1 MANAEIAESTKCP
14 AKGLTS
20 DDIEE
25 TLHRFIILQVP
36 RDSHMFACRAIG
48 QSCVSKKQFLQSKV
62 ARIPGVELVMA
73 CVTGTMSNSK
83 KKGVAAKKN
92 IRRGVAFF
100 VTSKSEAVEDE
111 LLKQICMW
119 GVPMDITHVKPR
131 CRSRDSREIAL
142 RALCTVVKDHNNP
155 FSVELIAGKNI
166 EACSLLTFC
175 PEFHQMVKDGQSAL
189 CRVGLKCGLECGVL
203 SSRDLLNREPDSD
216 FERALEEVRKA
227 MRNAKHGFYKGS
239 FYVLYEGA
247 RYAYRRLSSAE
258 AYMHSIINITSDKG
272 KFARYVN
279 QLTGFFSK
287 PDCNLVEQLFF
298 DSDIIETSG
307 GKFFKLSS
315 MQFIPCPYKQEDL
328 GKYSPR
334 IYKEHH
340 KGFDY
345 NYFAECVENSID
357 TQIKRTTF
365 LIKFYQCFLAS
376 QLPMKTTKPL
386 LVGDKNSGKTSMV
399 KVITSLTL
407 PEFWCT
413 ISKEKTF
420 GLSQIRDDIQLVFLD
435 EFTEKFMSADM
446 AKIFFQ
452 GGNLTISRKFST
464 PELIQNN
471 AGQ

>member
-1 MANAEIAESTKCP
+1 
-14 AKGLTS
+14 
-20 DDIEE
+20 
-25 TLHRFIILQVP
+25 
-36 RDSHMFACRAIG
+36 
-48 QSCVSKKQFLQSKV
+48 
-62 ARIPGVELVMA
+62 
-73 CVTGTMSNSK
+73 
-83 KKGVAAKKN
+83 
-92 IRRGVAFF
+92 
-100 VTSKSEAVEDE
+100 
-111 LLKQICMW
+111 
-119 GVPMDITHVKPR
+119 
-131 CRSRDSREIAL
+131 
-142 RALCTVVKDHNNP
+142 
-155 FSVELIAGKNI
+155 
-166 EACSLLTFC
+166 
-175 PEFHQMVKDGQSAL
+175 
-189 CRVGLKCGLECGVL
+189 
-203 SSRDLLNREPDSD
+203 
-216 FERALEEVRKA
+216 

-340 KGFDY
+340 KDFDY

-357 TQIKRTTF
+357 TRIKRTTF

-471 AGQ
+471 AGIYITCNKLPNYGSDQEDVDERFDIYKMQRLPSKNTNVTDWMSKYAFNVLLWIVKEIKENLRPIHQPEMFFLRDNNDFIPRKITKPVSNEEMAKMRGSQIEPAEQVAFTVENSSTSGKGRPLKRVRQTDSEDSDFEPSTKQPKQSTGEIFAQQYNNIGKDCLVKKIETKN